1 MARDRN
7 FGGDFGLG
15 VGTVEISRIVII
27 LIMGLMAFAVRAGPQ
42 IFFVGQKF
50 PEAWD
55 RLLRYLS
62 YAFICSIIAVTLFL
76 TGAKFDS
83 QLAPYR
89 AAALLVTIIIAHRTK
104 SAVTGM
110 LVGTALVLL
119 FSWIR

>member
-7 FGGDFGLG
+7 LGGDFGLG

-27 LIMGLMAFAVRAGPQ
+27 LIMGLMAFAVRAAPQ

-110 LVGTALVLL
+110 LVGTALVLI